1 MKARRRWKT
10 EIRPETDIFRF
21 EILQSGT
28 MEKRLKIE
36 KFSIARLKMKHRRS
50 KAYINRIM
58 IILLAA
64 VFILAVACGRG
75 LGFFTNIE
83 ETPYNTEET
92 NRIVVG
98 VSQLGSESRWR
109 TANTE
114 SIQAALTKQNGYFL
128 IFNNARQKQENQI
141 KAIRS
146 FISQRVDYIV
156 FAPVVE
162 TGWETV
168 LQEAKEAGIPVILM
182 DRRVDVADKS
192 LYATC
197 VGSDFITEGELAGQ
211 WLAEDLERRRAA
223 DDPVNIVV
231 LKGTEGSS
239 SQIGRTVGFGTV
251 AVKHENWVILEQA
264 FADFTSAKGKE
275 VMESLLKKYKDIDVV
290 VSQNDDMTFG
300 AIEAIRESGRSTG
313 VGGDITIISFDA
325 ARDALEM
332 VQSGIINVDI
342 ECNPNQGEYISEVI
356 RSLEEGRE
364 VEKKYYV
371 EEHVYTMENVTEEI
385 LKQRNY

>member
-1 MKARRRWKT
+1 MVGLLLVMTMALLLYGSRLF
-10 EIRPETDIFRF
+10 TDI
-21 EILQSGT
+21 
-28 MEKRLKIE
+28 
-36 KFSIARLKMKHRRS
+36 
-50 KAYINRIM
+50 
-58 IILLAA
+58 
-64 VFILAVACGRG
+64 
-75 LGFFTNIE
+75 E
-83 ETPYNTEET
+83 EEAHITQE

-98 VSQLGSESRWR
+98 VSQLGSESGWR

-114 SIQAALTKQNGYFL
+114 SVQQAFTQKNGYFL
-128 IFNNARQKQENQI
+128 IFHNARQKQENQL

-146 FISQRVDYIV
+146 FISQRVDYII
-156 FAPVVE
+156 FSPVVE

-168 LQEAKEAGIPVILM
+168 LQEAKQAGIPVILM
-182 DRRVDVADKS
+182 DRNVDVEDES
-192 LYATC
+192 LYVTC
-197 VGSDFITEGELAGQ
+197 VGSDFEKEGEKAGR
-211 WLAEDLERRRAA
+211 WLERELVQRNRSSQS
-223 DDPVNIVV
+223 VNIVI
-231 LKGTEGSS
+231 LTGTEGSS
-239 SQIGRTVGFGTV
+239 SQIGRSAGFASV
-251 AVKHENWVILEQA
+251 AARHNNWNILEEKCA
-264 FADFTSAKGKE
+264 EFTSTKGKE
-275 VMESLLKKYKDIDVV
+275 VMKTFLRRYPDIDVV